1 LKCRAKF
8 NRRCA
13 ANYRESQV
21 SKKATL
27 LTGALMMKKQI
38 LIGLLLL
45 LAFSSGAALVFA
57 VKRAPITDGY
67 LLERDGEVA
76 KNEPGPH
83 DGGGPSTGYLFFEK
97 APDLK
102 FSFRKRVLHKGAA
115 IGYHLQKTDEVYY
128 FTGGEGVMTI
138 NGKPV
143 PVKPGDAVLTRGGS
157 SHGLVQKGE
166 SDLTIVITFQKE

>member
-1 LKCRAKF
+1 
-8 NRRCA
+8 
-13 ANYRESQV
+13 
-21 SKKATL
+21 
-27 LTGALMMKKQI
+27 MMKRF
-38 LIGLLLL
+38 LIWLGLI
-45 LAFSSGAALVFA
+45 LVFCSGGVTA
-57 VKRAPITDGY
+57 ITVRRIQSPEGY
-67 LLERDGEVA
+67 PVERDGEVA

-138 NGKPV
+138 NGKPFASSR
-143 PVKPGDAVLTRGGS
+143 DAVPTRGGA
-157 SHGLVQKGE
+157 SHGLAEGGR
-166 SDLTIVITFQKE
+166 SGLTIVITFQKE

>member
-1 LKCRAKF
+1 
-8 NRRCA
+8 
-13 ANYRESQV
+13 
-21 SKKATL
+21 
-27 LTGALMMKKQI
+27 MMKKQI
-38 LIGLLLL
+38 LIGLLLV
-45 LAFSSGAALVFA
+45 LAFGSGAALVFA
-57 VKRAPITDGY
+57 VAQTPGNDAGY
-67 LLERDGEVA
+67 LLERDREVA

-83 DGGGPSTGYLFFEK
+83 DGGGPSTGYVFFEK
-97 APDLK
+97 APNLR

-138 NGKPV
+138 NGKPF